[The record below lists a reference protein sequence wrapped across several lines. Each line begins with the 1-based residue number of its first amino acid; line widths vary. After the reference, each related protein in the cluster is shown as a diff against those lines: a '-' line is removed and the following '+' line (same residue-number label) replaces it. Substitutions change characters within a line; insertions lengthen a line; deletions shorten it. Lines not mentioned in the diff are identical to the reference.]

1 MTSVVNRLEK
11 VFLWGL
17 DLTVK
22 QWEEVISAI
31 GEGDSRLKKLD
42 IEDIDQSRTDPCLL
56 AKAVTRREEVE
67 LLGLDLS
74 LGK

>member
-1 MTSVVNRLEK
+1 MTSVVNRLDK